1 VTLHT
6 VLLAEGQ
13 GIKAKRKWRPSR
25 ELSKPFIKS
34 TVRCLTTVTTNI
46 QQSTQHSTELLS
58 WTANAIYLATTSPRR
73 LTCVMSREL
82 SKPLVKSTVWHLT
95 TDTTNIPQSTQHST
109 ELPCWTANAIYLST
123 TSPRRS
129 RATIDSSVSRRWL
142 CVAGC
147 RMIWSRKII
156 RPKLYTLSTPF
167 CCTYTRSC
175 TATIN
180 QTWRYT
186 SQMTTWA
193 AVS

>member
-1 VTLHT
+1 MKITLFTCQLIASRQAPASALTCVT
-6 VLLAEGQ
+6 
-13 GIKAKRKWRPSR
+13 SR

-34 TVRCLTTVTTNI
+34 TVWRVTTDTTNI
-46 QQSTQHSTELLS
+46 QQSTLQAQY
-58 WTANAIYLATTSPRR
+58 WI
-73 LTCVMSREL
+73 
-82 SKPLVKSTVWHLT
+82 
-95 TDTTNIPQSTQHST
+95 
-109 ELPCWTANAIYLST
+109 AIYLST

-180 QTWRYT
+180 QTWRYRKNT
-186 SQMTTWA
+186 LHTWLLGQQFHNSSTMKLNVA
-193 AVS
+193 RLFLY